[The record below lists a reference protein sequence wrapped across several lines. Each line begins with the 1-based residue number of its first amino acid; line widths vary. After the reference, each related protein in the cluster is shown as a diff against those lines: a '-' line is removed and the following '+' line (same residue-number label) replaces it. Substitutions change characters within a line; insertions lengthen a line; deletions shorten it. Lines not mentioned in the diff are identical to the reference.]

1 MTPGFKANC
10 QWLVSLYSQLGPVA
24 SCWWIWRISP
34 TVYYPAISI
43 HPIFQY
49 QHLPSSSFS
58 QIWNNGGLHVCHV
71 PSTMGTGWIIVN
83 HRDGWKL
90 KPMMHFLGWT
100 SINMHNKFNYCDNL
114 VQRFFNHRIKTTYI
128 YTCLL
133 YSIYNTSPNWLMRI
147 QTSQIAI
154 LDMMINYWI

>member
-1 MTPGFKANC
+1 MAMLNN
-10 QWLVSLYSQLGPVA
+10 QRVYSLVIGKWWSTNFGVFHWHFGHDTRFQGQLPMVGEFVFPVGPVA

-49 QHLPSSSFS
+49 QHLASSSFS

-90 KPMMHFLGWT
+90 KPMMHFLDEHQST
-100 SINMHNKFNYCDNL
+100 CTTNSIIVTTWFN
-114 VQRFFNHRIKTTYI
+114 VFF
-128 YTCLL
+128 
-133 YSIYNTSPNWLMRI
+133 
-147 QTSQIAI
+147 
-154 LDMMINYWI
+154 